1 MFWDF
6 IIMYIIS
13 LKFLFFL
20 FIYPYCH
27 QEDDKNALC
36 WNKAVM
42 QGQTRSASVLSF
54 GLGES
59 TKDAQVFL

>member
-20 FIYPYCH
+20 FYPYCH
-27 QEDDKNALC
+27 QDGKNALC
-36 WNKAVM
+36 WNKAIM

-54 GLGES
+54 SLDES
-59 TKDAQVFL
+59 TKDTQAF